1 MLFTQSAYQFAFSL
15 ASSAILIPYTLSAFY
30 QVKYTVQTKQRATTK
45 QWLIGIIAS
54 IYTIWLVYAA
64 GLDYLLLT
72 MLLYVPGLVVYT
84 IVQRNN
90 QKPLKQI
97 DYIFFMLI
105 LLLAI
110 IGIVRLLTGAIDVF

>member
-1 MLFTQSAYQFAFSL
+1 M
-15 ASSAILIPYTLSAFY
+15 
-30 QVKYTVQTKQRATTK
+30 KYTVQTKQRATTK